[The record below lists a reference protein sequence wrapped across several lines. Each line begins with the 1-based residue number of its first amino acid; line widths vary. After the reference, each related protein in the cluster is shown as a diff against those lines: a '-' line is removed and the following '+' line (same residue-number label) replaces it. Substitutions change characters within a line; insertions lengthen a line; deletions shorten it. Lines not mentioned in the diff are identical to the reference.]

1 MIRFIK
7 DLLAGNV
14 VEGGAGGA
22 YPGADGQPG
31 KAYGPGAIAGRG
43 GKGGRFVRGGDGGD
57 ATVIGKGRAVGGAG
71 GDVVD
76 SDDGPKLLFIQGN
89 EDEHRARALRMAGDA
104 LSDEVKG
111 TIRFPEEPGVY
122 TLTVNETGFY
132 DVVLPV
138 PMGRAEGGAQ

>member
-1 MIRFIK
+1 MMRFIK

-43 GKGGRFVRGGDGGD
+43 GKGGRFGRGGDGGN

-71 GDVVD
+71 ARCRRQQCGRRQEVV
-76 SDDGPKLLFIQGN
+76 
-89 EDEHRARALRMAGDA
+89 
-104 LSDEVKG
+104 
-111 TIRFPEEPGVY
+111 
-122 TLTVNETGFY
+122 
-132 DVVLPV
+132 
-138 PMGRAEGGAQ
+138 

>member
-1 MIRFIK
+1 MRFIK

-43 GKGGRFVRGGDGGD
+43 GKGGRFGRGGDGGD
-57 ATVIGKGRAVGGAG
+57 ATVIGKGRAIGGAG

-76 SDDGPKLLFIQGN
+76 VDDRPKLFFVKGS
-89 EDEHRARALRMAGDA
+89 EDKNRARALRRAGEV

-132 DVVLPV
+132 DVVLPA
-138 PMGRAEGGAQ
+138 PKGRAEGGAQ